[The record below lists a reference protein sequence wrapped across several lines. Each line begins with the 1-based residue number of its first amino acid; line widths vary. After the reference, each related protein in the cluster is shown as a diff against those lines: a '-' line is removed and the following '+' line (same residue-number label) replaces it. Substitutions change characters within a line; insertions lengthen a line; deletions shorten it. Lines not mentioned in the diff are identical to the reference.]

1 MALGVKSQCI
11 HLFIIY
17 TTEWPSAPILY
28 EEHSPASHM
37 SSCQNSAD
45 RTKQRKTS
53 QLFMIQDLQTC
64 GNKHSKKQVVISW
77 EILMEHFCSL
87 LFVLLSNPIWLNM
100 VTEDYVSVIK
110 SNTWGRLCIS
120 NKPRRYLGYCTY
132 YFFSPRRTKNSHR
145 LLLINMYD
153 INVTLSGPISF
164 VLCLAKHASLPFCST
179 SPPLECEC
187 FLSLPVHH

>member
-1 MALGVKSQCI
+1 M
-11 HLFIIY
+11 LFSSCENQY
-17 TTEWPSAPILY
+17 FWQTRYKRHTTWHWELRVNVFICLWPSAPILY

-64 GNKHSKKQVVISW
+64 GNNHSKKQVVISW

-132 YFFSPRRTKNSHR
+132 YFFSPPGEQR
-145 LLLINMYD
+145 IVIDY
-153 INVTLSGPISF
+153 F
-164 VLCLAKHASLPFCST
+164 W
-179 SPPLECEC
+179 
-187 FLSLPVHH
+187 